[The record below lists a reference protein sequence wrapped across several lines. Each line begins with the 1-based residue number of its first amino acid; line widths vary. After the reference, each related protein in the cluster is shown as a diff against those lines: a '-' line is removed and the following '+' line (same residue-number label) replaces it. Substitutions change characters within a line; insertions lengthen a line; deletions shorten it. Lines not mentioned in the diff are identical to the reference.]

1 MITIN
6 NKFELSL
13 SRDGYTVTIYLNKDY
28 VYYSYKGNPIYH
40 GKLSEVT
47 PEPLKKWL
55 IQYNTCE
62 ISVKLSNITNESDP
76 EWELSIKGNAVEL
89 CYNITTHEY
98 SAYDTEECTLYPREA
113 EHYSD
118 VVVIGNLLDQIQSDD

>member
-6 NKFELSL
+6 EELQL
-13 SRDGYTVTIYLNKDY
+13 SFDRDGYTLTFYLNQDY

-40 GKLSEVT
+40 GQLSKIPYST
-47 PEPLKKWL
+47 ICKWL
-55 IQYNTCE
+55 IQYSTPEIE
-62 ISVKLSNITNESDP
+62 ISFQNITNEADP
-76 EWELSIKGNAVEL
+76 EWEISIKGNAVEL